1 MNNNERSAVLKR
13 LTDTLKKHFTVVL
26 PDLNRPVLEQLVYS
40 ICLENAS
47 FSSADEIFLALT
59 HNFFDWN
66 EVRVSSSRELA
77 ETMKDLPEPAQT
89 GLRLKRIL
97 HQIFD
102 RKYNFDL
109 EEIRKMGMKQ
119 VNEFMEKIENVT
131 PFNVSYLMQTVLDR
145 HSIPVSSGEFEILD
159 ILGLVDSKDREA
171 NTVAWLE
178 RVIEKKAG
186 LEFFSLIH
194 QLGALYTKNPY
205 GRKFQEIMVEIDPSC
220 KNRLPKRRK
229 DSNDLEIPAPKS
241 PEAAGKATASGK
253 TTVANAAS
261 AAPEPEK
268 QAASNAAPAEKKPG
282 RGVSKKFESKPL
294 ATKLSQAKNKK
305 GAVANGPSSS
315 VKEDN
320 LVPSLEKKAVEKKA
334 VEKKNAEK
342 PVADKKSVEKKGARE
357 VKSDSSQK
365 SGEATGSKSKSDA
378 KSDGKTDA
386 KSGTDSAGSGKSGAL
401 DKPGGK
407 AKPAAS
413 NSAEKE
419 SAKSGKSGK
428 ETPEKKAKSTP
439 APDVPAPKGKEGP
452 VAKEGKA
459 KKSGDKTNKAND
471 SPISD
476 VEKEKAGR
484 KAAAKDSASAPSP
497 SGTRRKPR

>member
-13 LTDTLKKHFTVVL
+13 LTDTLKKHFTIVL

-97 HQIFD
+97 HQLFD

-159 ILGLVDSKDREA
+159 ILGLVDSKDRET

-205 GRKFQEIMVEIDPSC
+205 GRKFQEIMIEIDPSC

-229 DSNDLEIPAPKS
+229 DSNELEIPAPKS
-241 PEAAGKATASGK
+241 LGATAKDKASGK
-253 TTVANAAS
+253 TVANKVS
-261 AAPEPEK
+261 VTSETEN
-268 QAASNAAPAEKKPG
+268 QSASNAASSEKKSG
-282 RGVSKKFESKPL
+282 RSVPKKFESNPL
-294 ATKLSQAKNKK
+294 ATKLSQVK
-305 GAVANGPSSS
+305 GRKASVSNVPSSN
-315 VKEDN
+315 VKEDS

-334 VEKKNAEK
+334 VEKKNSEK
-342 PVADKKSVEKKGARE
+342 PVADKKSVEKKGSRE
-357 VKSDSSQK
+357 AKSDSSQN
-365 SGEATGSKSKSDA
+365 SGEASGSKSKSDG

-386 KSGTDSAGSGKSGAL
+386 KSGTDSAGSGKSVAL
-401 DKPGGK
+401 DKLGGK
-407 AKPAAS
+407 TKSAAN

-428 ETPEKKAKSTP
+428 ETLEMKTKSTLG
-439 APDVPAPKGKEGP
+439 PDVPAPKGKEGS
-452 VAKEGKA
+452 VAKEGKP
-459 KKSGDKTNKAND
+459 KKSVDKTNKAND
-471 SPISD
+471 SSSSD
-476 VEKEKAGR
+476 VEEDKAGR
-484 KAAAKDSASAPSP
+484 KAAVKDSASAPSP